1 MNDLSALRST
11 IRSSSAFCNLSEEDL
26 TYLIEVGE
34 LRTYE
39 PGTVIMVQGE
49 EAHDAGLIL
58 SGEVSII
65 TDGPRGP
72 IPVATLG
79 APSLV
84 GEVGALAHLPRSATV
99 RARTAVTLLRIGRSA
114 LAEIARTTPSIL
126 IDAIGN
132 LGERLR
138 RVNGAIAI
146 YTHALEALERH
157 ELDRALLDELRH
169 PVPDLADFGQTFGRM
184 ADEIMLRRQRSDDMA
199 SAAVIQRALLPRP
212 EAFAAETKL
221 DASASMT
228 AARDVGGDWFE
239 LIPLNDGRVAVGVG
253 DVCGK
258 GVPAALFTGI
268 TKTLIRINLREKPDL
283 VEAILKANAYLANNN
298 AAELFATILYAAF
311 DPTTGDTELV
321 SCGHHP
327 ALIRRASGA
336 IEAPCG
342 GGLPVGMFEGLKPRM
357 HRTRLDKGDL
367 LFLYTDGVSEAEDES
382 ETEFGE
388 ERLAFLIAQGEP
400 CHAAQWIARVE
411 DAVRR
416 HAGRRPQFDDITC
429 VALVG

>member
-1 MNDLSALRST
+1 MDDQTALRST
-11 IRSSSAFCNLSEEDL
+11 IRSSSAFCNLPDDDL
-26 TYLIEVGE
+26 SYLIEVGE
-34 LRTYE
+34 LKSYE
-39 PGTVIMVQGE
+39 PGVEIMAQGE
-49 EAHDAGLIL
+49 EAHDAALIL
-58 SGEVSII
+58 SGEVAVI
-65 TDGPRGP
+65 TDTPRGP
-72 IPVATLG
+72 IPIATLG
-79 APSLV
+79 PSSLV
-84 GEVGALAHLPRSATV
+84 GEVGALAHLSRSATV
-99 RARTAVTLLRIGRSA
+99 RAHTPVTLLRIGRSA
-114 LAEIARTTPSIL
+114 LAEISRTTPSIL
-126 IDAIGN
+126 IDTIGR

-138 RVNGAIAI
+138 RVNSAIAL

-157 ELDRALLDELRH
+157 ELDPALLEELRN
-169 PVPDLADFGQTFGRM
+169 PAPDFADFGQTFGRM
-184 ADEIMLRRQRSDDMA
+184 AEQILLRRQRSDEMA
-199 SAAVIQRALLPRP
+199 SAALIQRALLPKP
-212 EAFAAETKL
+212 EAFAAETGL

-239 LIPLNDGRVAVGVG
+239 LIALKDGRVAVGLG

-283 VEAILKANAYLANNN
+283 VDAILKANAYLANNN

-311 DPTTGDTELV
+311 DPRTGDVEIV

-327 ALIRRASGA
+327 ALIRRAGGA
-336 IEAPCG
+336 IESPCG
-342 GGLPVGMFEGLKPRM
+342 GGLPVGMFEALKPRT

-367 LFLYTDGVSEAEDES
+367 LFFYTDGVTEAEDEA
-382 ETEFGE
+382 EAEFGE
-388 ERLAFLIAQGEP
+388 ERLAALIAKGEP

-416 HAGRRPQFDDITC
+416 HTGQRPQFDDITC